1 MVQNFSIFLLCISMH
16 TQTWPTDCTRRGSG
30 HGFALLEPGLCCSMV
45 TLHYKVR
52 CASFSLSVLC
62 CSRCNRVSSDTICS
76 IFAQE
81 NQYKVLKSHHIHK
94 EQMHNYCTRYAFGED
109 VLELCASVD
118 FPPCMMMRRMLELLL
133 NLGKQVCGK
142 LQG

>member
-1 MVQNFSIFLLCISMH
+1 MAGLA
-16 TQTWPTDCTRRGSG
+16 RGTYEQIQRDVDIPVMCCLHLG
-30 HGFALLEPGLCCSMV
+30 MLAARYPG
-45 TLHYKVR
+45 
-52 CASFSLSVLC
+52 
-62 CSRCNRVSSDTICS
+62 VSSDTICS